1 MPCMRRALALI
12 ANAALLLAA
21 SSAVAER
28 LPVRAYTT
36 ADGLARDE
44 VSRIRRDSRGFL
56 WIVTPEGL
64 SRFDGHSFTECRPE
78 PGREPAV
85 VTDVLETRGGEL
97 IVATYDGPY
106 RVEPDPVIGGGSDR
120 LRLSPLID
128 GKRGILALHEDAEG
142 TIWCGLFDG
151 LARLRR
157 DGDAW
162 SFEDVALP
170 WPDNASPERRVTVLA
185 NDEHGNLWIGSTL
198 GLFRRTPDGRIDWIQ
213 LSRRSREHVRDILI
227 DRDGR
232 KWIALSDGLVRIG
245 PAWPVVRPLEIGLER
260 GLAETRLLSLLESA
274 DGTIWAGT
282 AYGLGEMP
290 PGASSFRFH
299 TLADGLADDYVAD
312 LEEDIAGNIW
322 IATESGGAL
331 RLARNGLTSFFEADG
346 VGHARVAQLLEDG
359 DGRLVAVD
367 NFGHLSVF
375 DGQRFAAI
383 TPKHGQ
389 PRDRMGWGWQQYVV
403 RDRDG
408 RWWIPS
414 VDGLFRFP
422 AVPRVEDLARTRP
435 ERIFTKEDGLGA
447 NEVFRLFE
455 DSKGDVWIATFENA
469 DQVLT
474 RWDRATGRLIPEPLE
489 PLRPRAIPTAFCE
502 DHAGNLWI
510 GLYDGTLLRT
520 RRGRDVEVILPGSP
534 LGLIRAMFVDAS
546 GRLWIGADRGG
557 LARIQ
562 DPTATSPAVQRM
574 TTADGLSSDAVSC
587 FVADDDGGIWI
598 GTGVGIDR
606 LDVSTGRIEHL
617 GVSDGLANS
626 FVNVAWRDRSGSLW
640 FGTLRG
646 LSRLVTRP
654 DRRSP
659 IPPTWITHVRVAG
672 RAAPISGFGERDAE
686 VIVHRGERPI
696 EIGFTAPSFAVGAN
710 MRFQWRLDEVDA
722 TWTAPSSQRLVT
734 YEHLVAGTH
743 RLRVRATS
751 SDGSLA
757 GPTAQV
763 AIVVEAAAW
772 RRWWSLALFAV
783 AAALLVR
790 ASHGWSVRRIVELE
804 RVRTRIASD
813 LHDDI
818 GAGLTQVAI
827 LSEVTRRRAEG
838 APPDVIRALDR
849 IAVVSR
855 ELVDSMSDIVWAV
868 DPRREA
874 LSDLVHRMRRFSSD
888 VFTAKDIAFTFE
900 SRVADDA
907 ARLPADL
914 RRQIYL
920 VLKEAVNNA
929 ARHSGCSR
937 ATVRLERIAS
947 PPALLLVVE
956 DDGVGFELDGDITGV
971 GLGSLV
977 TRARAMGG
985 TLDLSSGEGKGTR
998 VSLVVPLER
1007 TDWTRWTNWRQ
1018 HD

>member
-1 MPCMRRALALI
+1 MPCACRRPARI
-12 ANAALLLAA
+12 AAAILLLAA
-21 SSAVAER
+21 TAALGER
-28 LPVRAYTT
+28 LPIRAYTT

-44 VSRIRRDSRGFL
+44 VSCIRRDSRGFL

-64 SRFDGHSFTECRPE
+64 SRFDGHAFTECRPA
-78 PGREPAV
+78 PGRDAV
-85 VTDVLETRGGEL
+85 VVSDVLETRAGDL
-97 IVATYDGPY
+97 LVATRSGVD
-106 RVEPDPVIGGGSDR
+106 RIEPDPVAAGGSLR

-128 GKRGILALHEDAEG
+128 ADRGVLALSEDADG
-142 TIWCGLFDG
+142 TIWCGLVDG

-157 DGDAW
+157 DGGTW
-162 SFEDVALP
+162 SLEDVPLP
-170 WPDNASPERRVTVLA
+170 WPGNPYPERRVAALV

-198 GLFRRTPDGRIDWIQ
+198 GLFRRSPDGKIVWIR
-213 LSRRSREHVRDILI
+213 LSRRQREHVRDILI
-227 DRDGR
+227 DREGR
-232 KWIALSDGLVRIG
+232 KWIALSDGLLRLG
-245 PAWPVVRPLEIGLER
+245 PAWPVVRPLEIGDER
-260 GLAETRLLSLLESA
+260 GLPVDRFLSLLQSA

-290 PGASSFRFH
+290 PAATSFRFL
-299 TLADGLADDYVAD
+299 TLDEGLADDYVAD
-312 LEEDIAGNIW
+312 LEEDIGGNIW

-331 RLARNGLTSFFEADG
+331 RLARQGLTSFSEADG
-346 VGHARVAQLLEDG
+346 LGHARVAQLIEDR

-375 DGQRFAAI
+375 DGKRFTAVV
-383 TPKHGQ
+383 PGHGR
-389 PRDRMGWGWQQYVV
+389 PADRMGWGWQQYVL

-408 RWWIPS
+408 KWWIPS
-414 VDGLFRFP
+414 VDGLYRFP
-422 AVPRVEDLARTRP
+422 SVRRVEDLAHARP
-435 ERIFTKEDGLGA
+435 ERVFTKTDGLGA

-455 DSKGDVWIATFENA
+455 DSGGDVWIATMGNQ

-474 RWDRATGRLIPEPLE
+474 RWDRGSGRLHPELLDPI
-489 PLRPRAIPTAFCE
+489 RPRAVPTAFRE
-502 DHAGNLWI
+502 DRAGNLWI
-510 GLYDGTLLRT
+510 GLYDGTILRT
-520 RRGRDVEVILPGSP
+520 RQGRHAEAIALPGSP
-534 LGLIRAMFVDAS
+534 MGLIRAMFVDDS
-546 GRLWIGADRGG
+546 GRLWIGGDRGG

-562 DPTATSPAVQRM
+562 DPAAASPSILRM
-574 TTADGLSSDAVSC
+574 TTRDGLSSDAVSC
-587 FVADDDGGIWI
+587 FVADGEGGVWI

-606 LDVSTGRIEHL
+606 LDDATGRIEHL
-617 GVSDGLANS
+617 GVADGLANS
-626 FVNVAWRDRSGSLW
+626 FVNVAWSDRAGGLW

-646 LSRLVTRP
+646 LSRLVNRP
-654 DRRSP
+654 GRRAP
-659 IPPTWITHVRVAG
+659 LPPTWITHVRVAG
-672 RAAPISGFGERDAE
+672 RAAPVSGAGEREAE

-696 EIGFTAPSFAVGAN
+696 EIGFTAPSFAVGAG

-722 TWTAPSSQRLVT
+722 TWTAPSTQRLVT
-734 YEHLVAGTH
+734 YEHLAAGTH
-743 RLRVRATS
+743 RLLVRATS
-751 SDGSLA
+751 SDGALA
-757 GPTAQV
+757 GPAAQV
-763 AIVVEAAAW
+763 IIGVAPPAW
-772 RRWWSLALFAV
+772 RRWWFVVLAGL

-790 ASHGWSVRRIVELE
+790 AGHGWSVRRVVELE

-849 IAVVSR
+849 IALVSR

-874 LSDLVHRMRRFSSD
+874 LSDLVHRMRRFASD

-900 SRVADDA
+900 SRVTDAD

-947 PPALLLVVE
+947 PPSLLLVVE

-985 TLDLSSGEGKGTR
+985 TLDLASGEGRGTR
-998 VSLVVPLER
+998 VSLSVPLER
-1007 TDWTRWTNWRQ
+1007 THWMTWR
-1018 HD
+1018 